1 MRKLETIRDLRPCLA
16 EFRRAGLR
24 IGFVPTMGAL
34 HEGHRS
40 LIRSARASCDR
51 VVVSVFVNPTQ
62 FGPGE
67 DFDRYPRP
75 VEADLAACAE
85 EGVDVVF
92 LPQVSEMY
100 PPGDATTVRVARLT
114 EGLCGAHRPGHFD
127 GVTTVVS
134 KLFNAVQP
142 DVAFF
147 GQKDA
152 QQAAVI
158 RRMVRDMLFPLEI
171 VVCPTVREP
180 DGLALSSRNAYL
192 SAAERKQALSLSAAL
207 RWAAETVRAGR
218 TEAAGLVRE
227 MRSRIEA
234 SGPCEIDYIEIV
246 DADSLEPR
254 SRVEGACLIALAVR
268 IGKTRLIDNVI
279 VDAAPANR

>member
-51 VVVSVFVNPTQ
+51 VVVSIFVNPTQ

-75 VEADLAACAE
+75 VEADLAACTE

-100 PPGDATTVRVARLT
+100 PPGDSTTVRVARLT
-114 EGLCGAHRPGHFD
+114 DGLCGAHRPGHFD

-152 QQAAVI
+152 QQAGVI

-192 SAAERKQALSLSAAL
+192 SAAERKQALSLIAAL

-234 SGPCEIDYIEIV
+234 SGRCEIDYIEIV

-268 IGKTRLIDNVI
+268 IGNTRLIDNVI
-279 VDAAPANR
+279 VDAAPASR